1 MKLIKVVLSIL
12 ANICYVLIGVYF
24 LISLPTFIG
33 YTPLVVLS
41 GSMSPTLEVGTIIYY
56 EKVDSSEIKKMDI
69 ITFAS
74 GSDSNVTHRVV
85 DFVDDKI
92 QTKGDANLS
101 PDTELVSYEEVKGR
115 LIDFK
120 IPYLGYYV
128 KFVNEHLYLIVFVVI
143 ILILEFFVGNMKSF
157 NIDRKNKERS
167 VVDEK

>member
-1 MKLIKVVLSIL
+1 MKAIKIFLSIL

-24 LISLPTFIG
+24 LISLPTFFG

-41 GSMSPTLEVGTIIYY
+41 GSMSPTLNVGSIIYY
-56 EKVDSSEIKKMDI
+56 EEVDKSEIKEMDI

-85 DFVDDKI
+85 DFVDGKI

-101 PDTELVSYEEVKGR
+101 PDTELVAYEEVKGKI
-115 LIDFK
+115 IDFK

-128 KFVNEHLYLIVFVVI
+128 KFVNEHLYLVVFVVI
-143 ILILEFFVGNMKSF
+143 ILVLEFFVENMKSF
-157 NIDRKNKERS
+157 NIDKKNKERS
-167 VVDEK
+167 TVNEK